1 MVAFTIA
8 LLLLWSPLVLLIFVV
23 WGVNSTTSTITLVIL
38 YGLFLGLAWV
48 WASQVYGHS
57 RPWQYYGLSWTPD
70 NGLAFLGGLGLGG
83 FVLLGLLGLELRL
96 GWILWKPPAIAFP
109 QVLVEG
115 LIVAI
120 AVGVT
125 EEVLFRGWLLTELE
139 RDCAPGPALAWSSLL
154 FALLHFIRPLPE
166 ILRTWPRVFG
176 LFLLGATLV
185 WAKRCCGGNLGLA
198 IGLHAGLVW
207 GYYAIDVGQ
216 LIAYS
221 GAVPTWVTGINQNPL
236 AGVMGL
242 VWLGGLAWG
251 FQRYA
256 LHHPD

>member
-1 MVAFTIA
+1 MVTFAIA
-8 LLLLWSPLVLLIFVV
+8 LLLLWSPLVLSIFVV
-23 WGVNSTTSTITLVIL
+23 WGVNSTTSTFTLVIL

-96 GWILWKPPAIAFP
+96 GWILWKPPAIAFL

-139 RDCAPGPALAWSSLL
+139 RDCAPGPAVAWSSLL

-198 IGLHAGLVW
+198 IGFHAGLVW

-216 LIAYS
+216 LISYS